1 MLVWV
6 CREGVVAV
14 SAANANNDAFNYSR
28 RQTGPSLLK
37 YGQLWVKQSI
47 FGAEDNGTSSLV
59 RLKYLRIYLDSQDEC
74 LLTGSVVQTSEEPG
88 AQTTK
93 SDLACRYG
101 IACWPKRTAG
111 GTCSVR
117 RHLHWM

>member
-28 RQTGPSLLK
+28 RQTGPSLFK

-59 RLKYLRIYLDSQDEC
+59 RLKYLRIFVVSKDEYLFA
-74 LLTGSVVQTSEEPG
+74 GSCIPVKNPEHK
-88 AQTTK
+88 TTK
-93 SDLACRYG
+93 SDLACRDG

-111 GTCSVR
+111 GTCSVP